1 MVTLDCQINASII
14 NIYYNLIKHHVGF
27 LQENFMGSM
36 VLELLNFLQ
45 TIMGYKP
52 IDHALICRS
61 NFLCI
66 FVMRWFCLCKKLTV
80 SYISYG
86 FFPFLSKVLRHNNS
100 HLASTYC
107 ALAILKIV
115 GYDFSSIDSEA
126 ILTSMRNLQQ
136 PDGR

>member
-1 MVTLDCQINASII
+1 MHFCDEMIL
-14 NIYYNLIKHHVGF
+14 
-27 LQENFMGSM
+27 FM
-36 VLELLNFLQ
+36 Q
-45 TIMGYKP
+45 KA
-52 IDHALICRS
+52 D
-61 NFLCI
+61 
-66 FVMRWFCLCKKLTV
+66 
-80 SYISYG
+80 SYIYFLWLFS
-86 FFPFLSKVLRHNNS
+86 FLSKVLRHNNS